1 MFCVIF
7 FDAYCYIYVFYFTN
21 PSFEIPCEIVHG
33 STIHLLQKDDALLL
47 YSDSYMD
54 GPQSLS
60 HEAYPTRSI
69 AKHQN
74 VQFYV
79 GRKWER

>member
-7 FDAYCYIYVFYFTN
+7 FDACCYIYVFYLINST
-21 PSFEIPCEIVHG
+21 FEVVHG
-33 STIHLLQKDDALLL
+33 YTIYLLQKDDALLL

-79 GRKWER
+79 GRKWEK